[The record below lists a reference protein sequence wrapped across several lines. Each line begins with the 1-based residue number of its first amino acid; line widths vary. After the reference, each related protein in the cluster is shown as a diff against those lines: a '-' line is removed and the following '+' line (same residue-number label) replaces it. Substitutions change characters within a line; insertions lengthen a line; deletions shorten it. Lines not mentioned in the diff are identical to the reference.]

1 MDASNEFT
9 CNEKNALRKELIK
22 RRAAI
27 ENRLERENAVVER
40 LLSMT
45 VSSCMIYVSIGS
57 ELCTHKAIETFL
69 GSGVELYAPYTSGG
83 EITPK
88 KLVKL
93 GEADARGNCPSDCY
107 GGQAVSDID
116 VCVTPLLGFNS
127 DGYRLGYGKGCYD
140 KFFDRYKKTYR
151 IGLAF
156 DVQRVEFAPQ
166 PHDVPLDCCITESG
180 VIYFNHARYL
190 G

>member
-93 GEADARGNCPSDCY
+93 GEADARGNARLRSARRICAAAARCASR
-107 GGQAVSDID
+107 
-116 VCVTPLLGFNS
+116 LLH
-127 DGYRLGYGKGCYD
+127 
-140 KFFDRYKKTYR
+140 YR
-151 IGLAF
+151 IGCDIL
-156 DVQRVEFAPQ
+156 
-166 PHDVPLDCCITESG
+166 
-180 VIYFNHARYL
+180 
-190 G
+190 